1 MSSHR
6 RIVLWRHGRTEWNA
20 SRRFQGQTDIPLDD
34 VGIAQARLAAEQL
47 ATLKPGRI
55 ISSDLQRALVTAQ
68 TLGDLCNLP
77 VISDTGLRET
87 FAGAWEG
94 LSREEIVRDYGNELA
109 AWAAGSNLRPGG
121 NGETRTEVAERMLNV
136 INRELAQVDIGQTI
150 VVVTHG
156 GSARAV
162 IAQLIG
168 LPPEHWAALG
178 VLTNCAWSVLTEK
191 DSDYGPPWRLQ
202 EYNAGS
208 LPAPALADD
217 R

>member
-1 MSSHR
+1 MSQNR

-34 VGIAQARLAAEQL
+34 IGIAQARNAAEQL
-47 ATLKPGRI
+47 ATLRPRRI

-68 TLGDLCNLP
+68 TLGALCNLP
-77 VISDTGLRET
+77 VISDSGLRET
-87 FAGAWEG
+87 FAGEWEG
-94 LSREEIVRDYGNELA
+94 LSREEIDRDYGDELA
-109 AWAAGSNLRPGG
+109 AWAAGSNLRPGV
-121 NGETRTEVAERMLNV
+121 NGETRTEVAERMLIV
-136 INRELAQVDIGQTI
+136 INRELEQVGTGHTI

-191 DSDYGPPWRLQ
+191 DSEYGPPWRLQ

-208 LPAPALADD
+208 LPVPALADD

>member
-1 MSSHR
+1 MSGNR

-20 SRRFQGQTDIPLDD
+20 SRRFQGQTDIPLDE
-34 VGIAQARLAAEQL
+34 VGIAQAHNAAEQL
-47 ATLKPGRI
+47 STLNPSRI

-68 TLGDLCNLP
+68 SLGRLCNLE
-77 VISDTGLRET
+77 VIPDPGLRET

-94 LSREEIVRDYGNELA
+94 LSREEIVRDYGTELA
-109 AWAAGSNLRPGG
+109 AWATGSDLRPGG
-121 NGETRTEVAERMLNV
+121 NGETRTEVAQRMETV
-136 INRELAQVDIGQTI
+136 IARELEHVGQGQTI

-156 GSARAV
+156 GGARAV
-162 IAQLIG
+162 IAQLVG
-168 LPPEHWAALG
+168 LPPAHWAVLG

-191 DSDYGPPWRLQ
+191 DSEDGPPWRIQ